1 MIVEEEDSSDPFIF
15 TDKRDSS
22 VCTRD
27 SPTYSSFSVPFRPT
41 FFSSNRLLI
50 VNFEVY
56 RSLNNKAEIHLDANL
71 LYELQASRRLSNR

>member
-22 VCTRD
+22 VILRLI
-27 SPTYSSFSVPFRPT
+27 SPFPKRVPFRP
-41 FFSSNRLLI
+41 FFSSPNRLLI

-56 RSLNNKAEIHLDANL
+56 RSLNNKAEIHLDADL